1 MNTLQ
6 ELELCLS
13 DLRNES
19 KIIKEK
25 KSFIANLS
33 DDRYSDQK
41 ELNHWS
47 SDVNT
52 NREDSQVKNSS
63 FIIRGKKA
71 DLENDSMF
79 KE

>member
-52 NREDSQVKNSS
+52 NREDS
-63 FIIRGKKA
+63 
-71 DLENDSMF
+71 
-79 KE
+79 